1 MLVYLLQKINIVL
14 AISAHC
20 SSDVSLTTSWMI
32 CPEILTVPRTCQLSQ
47 CSKVLCYVFLLLYL
61 IVS

>member
-20 SSDVSLTTSWMI
+20 SSDVNLITSWLI
-32 CPEILTVPRTCQLSQ
+32 CPQIPAVPRVCQLSWL
-47 CSKVLCYVFLLLYL
+47 CGPLLCVLITVF
-61 IVS
+61 VS